1 LTIIIE
7 IAILV
12 AACSV
17 VVIAVLAV
25 PILLDLRRIVRDWE
39 KASDILKIGMMP
51 ATWLISFMTSVFQKL
66 VEKGEEVSAKTDDS
80 DKK

>member
-1 LTIIIE
+1 MTIIIE

-17 VVIAVLAV
+17 VVLAILAI
-25 PILLDLRRIVRDWE
+25 PILLDMRRIVRDWK

-51 ATWLISFMTSVFQKL
+51 ATWLISFMSSVFQKL
-66 VEKGEEVSAKTDDS
+66 VEKGEEVSKETKQE
-80 DKK
+80 DK